1 MSLSEDNP
9 ADAKGPMVEPI
20 QVPKASDIL
29 AGKLRDLI
37 LSGRIAPGESLP
49 AEREL
54 VSDSGLSR
62 SSVREALRVLEV
74 EGLIATRPGRSG
86 GSTVRLPGRS
96 SVARSMRLFVRSHG
110 IRLEALLECRVAV
123 EPYLAGLA
131 AQNRTEQDLA
141 EMRDIHQRFEQS
153 QGDVGAY
160 KRLNLDWHLAV
171 ARASRNEVLVALME
185 AIAQPIFD
193 AADYQE
199 VTTAEIRRDA
209 IRAHAAILHSIEA
222 QDFKQAYSRMEK
234 HLSAYATVARR
245 LLVDRQAQSGAAAK

>member
-1 MSLSEDNP
+1 
-9 ADAKGPMVEPI
+9 
-20 QVPKASDIL
+20 
-29 AGKLRDLI
+29 
-37 LSGRIAPGESLP
+37 
-49 AEREL
+49 
-54 VSDSGLSR
+54 
-62 SSVREALRVLEV
+62 
-74 EGLIATRPGRSG
+74 
-86 GSTVRLPGRS
+86 
-96 SVARSMRLFVRSHG
+96 
-110 IRLEALLECRVAV
+110 VAV